1 MESNM
6 QPPRDQRYY
15 RGSDRIVG
23 GVCSGLAEGLH
34 IDTIWVRVAFV
45 VLAFVQGI
53 GVLIYV
59 VLWVIMPE
67 RTQDRPAGRSA
78 FDSMA
83 DDVKRAWA
91 DLRSQFGSRPPTG
104 PSTYSTAVP
113 APPPMPSDPSTPAS
127 PQAAQV
133 VPPPPAPTA
142 SASLPPASPRPA
154 VHNQTLLLGVIL
166 VLIGLAF
173 LGSNTGFVNWSVIWP
188 VALIAFGIVLLAR
201 NLERRP

>member
-1 MESNM
+1 M

-67 RTQDRPAGRSA
+67 RTQDRHAGRSA

-91 DLRSQFGSRPPTG
+91 DLRGQFGGRPPSG

-113 APPPMPSDPSTPAS
+113 APPPVPADPSTPVSA
-127 PQAAQV
+127 QAAQV
-133 VPPPPAPTA
+133 VSPPPAPIA

-154 VHNQTLLLGVIL
+154 AHNQTLLLGVIL

>member
-6 QPPRDQRYY
+6 QPPGDQKFY
-15 RGSDRIVG
+15 RGSDRIGG

-34 IDTIWVRVAFV
+34 VDTIWVRLAFV
-45 VLAFVQGI
+45 VLAFAQGI
-53 GVLIYV
+53 GVLVYF

-67 RTQDRPAGRSA
+67 RAQDRPAGRGA

-83 DDVKRAWA
+83 EDVKRAWA
-91 DLRSQFGSRPPTG
+91 DLRGQFGSRPPASAPPYT
-104 PSTYSTAVP
+104 SAAP
-113 APPPMPSDPSTPAS
+113 APPPVHTDPSAPAT
-127 PQAAQV
+127 PQATQV
-133 VPPPPAPTA
+133 VSPPPPTTTPLPTA
-142 SASLPPASPRPA
+142 APRPA
-154 VHNQTLLLGVIL
+154 LYNQSILLGVIL

-188 VALIAFGIVLLAR
+188 VALIAFGVVLLVR